1 MSEKTAAQIL
11 LAARQKLGLTQ
22 AVVAEKAGMN
32 SNAYAKIERGESEPS
47 TESLRKLIKALNIDR
62 SEIPSLLE

>member
-22 AVVAEKAGMN
+22 AEVAKKAGMN

-47 TESLRKLIKALNIDR
+47 TESLRKLIKALKIDR
-62 SEIPSLLE
+62 SEIPSLLD